1 MKLIDDI
8 LKLTPGDGEA
18 IDEWYIDKLAYQI
31 DKGIYPKRATLG
43 NIVEKIVAGLKDY
56 KHKHGIENIVV
67 GQSGGIDSALTAAL
81 FKQAGWITHG
91 VTMPIHQIEEE
102 TNRGIENID
111 ALQLE
116 KHHYDLSEQFDGM
129 LNFLGTTGNTYKGQ
143 QRQGNIRARLRMI
156 TLYNLAHKL
165 NGCVA
170 STDNFSELAAGF
182 WTLHGDVGDIAP
194 IQSLTK
200 SWEVPALADMLDI
213 PKNTITALPT
223 DGLGISTSDA
233 DQLGMNYLEFDIL
246 LFELLS
252 LPEINEDNLRKHIN
266 TIEDDEI
273 RDKAWLVANRVKG
286 TAFKRANPFNLV
298 HPVFSDRFAI
308 LDKLDRSL

>member
-1 MKLIDDI
+1 MS
-8 LKLTPGDGEA
+8 
-18 IDEWYIDKLAYQI
+18 
-31 DKGIYPKRATLG
+31 
-43 NIVEKIVAGLKDY
+43 GLKDY
-56 KHKHGIENIVV
+56 RVKHNIENIVV
-67 GQSGGIDSALTAAL
+67 GQSGGVDSALTAAL

-91 VTMPIHQIEEE
+91 VTMPIHQKEEE

-111 ALQLE
+111 ALELE
-116 KHHYDLSEQFDGM
+116 KHHFDLTEQFDSM
-129 LNFLGTTGNTYKGQ
+129 QSFLGEFGNTYKGQ

-200 SWEVPALADMLDI
+200 SWEVPALADLLGV
-213 PKNTITALPT
+213 PENTITAIPT
-223 DGLGISTSDA
+223 DGLGISNSDA

-252 LPEINEDNLRKHIN
+252 LPEITEDNLRKHIN
-266 TIEDDEI
+266 SIDDTNV
-273 RDKAWLVANRVKG
+273 RDKAWLVANRVKV
-286 TAFKRANPFNLV
+286 TAYKRANPFNLV

>member
-8 LKLTPGDGEA
+8 LRLTPGEGEA
-18 IDEWYIDKLAYQI
+18 ISEWYINKLAYLI
-31 DKGIYPKRATLG
+31 DRGIYPKRATLG

-56 KHKHGIENIVV
+56 RIQHGIENIVV
-67 GQSGGIDSALTAAL
+67 GQSGGVDSALTAAL

-91 VTMPIHQIEEE
+91 VTMPIHQKDEE

-111 ALQLE
+111 ALRLE
-116 KHHYDLSEQFDGM
+116 RHHFDLTEQFDSM
-129 LNFLGTTGNTYKGQ
+129 QDFLGEFGNTYKGQ

-182 WTLHGDVGDIAP
+182 WTLHGDVGDVAP
-194 IQSLTK
+194 IQSLSK
-200 SWEVPALADMLDI
+200 SWEVPALADMLGV
-213 PKNTITALPT
+213 PENTITALPT
-223 DGLGISTSDA
+223 DGLGISNSDA

-252 LPEINEDNLRKHIN
+252 LPEMYEDDLRKYIN
-266 TIEDDEI
+266 SIEDEEI

-286 TAFKRANPFNLV
+286 TAYKRANPFNLV

>member
-8 LKLTPGDGEA
+8 LRLTPGEGE
-18 IDEWYIDKLAYQI
+18 IDDWFVDKLAYQI
-31 DKGIYPKRATLG
+31 DRGVYPKRATLG
-43 NIVEKIVAGLKDY
+43 NITEKIVSGLKDY
-56 KHKHGIENIVV
+56 RVKHNIENIVV
-67 GQSGGIDSALTAAL
+67 GQSGGVDSALTAAL

-91 VTMPIHQIEEE
+91 VTMPIHQKEEE

-111 ALQLE
+111 ALELE
-116 KHHYDLSEQFDGM
+116 KHHFDLTEQFDSM
-129 LNFLGTTGNTYKGQ
+129 QSFLGEFGNTYKGQ

-200 SWEVPALADMLDI
+200 SWEVPALADLLGV
-213 PKNTITALPT
+213 PENTITAIPT
-223 DGLGISTSDA
+223 DGLGISNSDA

-252 LPEINEDNLRKHIN
+252 LPEITEDNLRKHIN
-266 TIEDDEI
+266 SIDDTNV
-273 RDKAWLVANRVKG
+273 RDKAWLVANRVKV
-286 TAFKRANPFNLV
+286 TAYKRANPFNLV

>member
-8 LKLTPGDGEA
+8 LRLTPGEGE
-18 IDEWYIDKLAYQI
+18 ISDWFINRLAYQI
-31 DKGIYPKRATLG
+31 DKGLFPKRATLG
-43 NIVEKIVAGLKDY
+43 NIVEQIVAGLKLY
-56 KHKHGIENIVV
+56 RKEHGIENIVI
-67 GQSGGIDSALTAAL
+67 GQSGGVDSALTAAL
-81 FKQAGWITHG
+81 FKQAGWIVHG
-91 VTMPIHQIEEE
+91 VTLPIHQKEEE

-111 ALQLE
+111 VLRLE
-116 KHHYDLSEQFDGM
+116 RHHYDLTEQFDSM
-129 LNFLGTTGNTYKGQ
+129 QDFLGEFGNTYKGQ

-156 TLYNLAHKL
+156 ALYNLAHKL

-182 WTLHGDVGDIAP
+182 WTLHGDVGDVAP

-200 SWEVPALADMLDI
+200 SWEVPAIADMLGV
-213 PKNTITALPT
+213 PENTITALPT
-223 DGLGISTSDA
+223 DGLGISNSDA

-246 LFELLS
+246 LFDLLN
-252 LPEINEDNLRKHIN
+252 LPELSEDNIKKHIN
-266 TIEDDEI
+266 SIEDDEV
-273 RDKAWLVANRVKG
+273 RDKAWLVANRVKV
-286 TAFKRANPFNLV
+286 TAYKRANPFNLV